1 MNVKVGDKICFDLDY
16 MKSKYIKYGII
27 TFIFESSE
35 MSTIIADEYTD
46 WTFSKE
52 TGFVCTFNKK
62 QINYKY

>member
-1 MNVKVGDKICFDLDY
+1 MVNVKIGDKICFNLEY

-27 TFIFESSE
+27 TYIFESSG
-35 MSTIIADEYTD
+35 TVVADEYED
-46 WTFSKE
+46 CTFSKE